1 MDKKAMYDIGYGLYV
16 LTAKEGDKSSGCIIN
31 TAMQVTSTPNR
42 ISIAVNKQNH
52 THDMI
57 SRTKAFNLSVL
68 GEQAGFDLIRR
79 FGFQSGRDVDKFEG
93 FEQPRTVTGIPY
105 INQHT
110 TAWLSCWVQEAID
123 LDTHTLFIAAVT
135 DGEKLGDEKP
145 MTYAYYQ
152 QNVKPRPEMKK
163 DEKGWRCTV
172 CGYVYEG
179 ETLPEDYVCPLCKH
193 GACDFE
199 KIC

>member
-93 FEQPRTVTGIPY
+93 FEQPHTITGIPY

-135 DGEKLGDEKP
+135 DGEKLGSEKP

-152 QNVKPRPEMKK
+152 ENVKPKPEMKK

>member
-31 TAMQVTSTPNR
+31 TVMQVTSTPNR

-68 GEQAGFDLIRR
+68 GEQAEFDLIRR

-93 FEQPRTVTGIPY
+93 FEQPRTITGIPY
-105 INQHT
+105 INRHT

-135 DGEKLGDEKP
+135 DGEKLGEEKP

-152 QNVKPRPEMKK
+152 ENVKPKSEMKR

>member
-16 LTAKEGDKSSGCIIN
+16 LTAREDGKSSGCIIN

-57 SRTKAFNLSVL
+57 LRTKAFNLSVL
-68 GEQAGFDLIRR
+68 GEQAGFDLIRH
-79 FGFQSGRDVDKFEG
+79 FGFQSGRDVNKFED
-93 FEQPRTVTGIPY
+93 FEQPCTITGIPY
-105 INQHT
+105 IAEHT
-110 TAWLSCWVQEAID
+110 TAWLSCWTQQTID
-123 LDTHTLFIAAVT
+123 LGTHTLFIADVT
-135 DGEKLGDEKP
+135 DGGKLGSENP

-163 DEKGWRCTV
+163 DEKGWRCTI

-179 ETLPEDYVCPLCKH
+179 ETLPENYTCPLCKH

-199 KIC
+199 KI

>member
-16 LTAKEGDKSSGCIIN
+16 LTAKEGEKQSGCIIN

-42 ISIAVNKQNH
+42 IAIAVNKQNH

-68 GEQAGFDLIRR
+68 GEGAGFDLIRR

-93 FEQPRTVTGIPY
+93 FRQPCTATGIPY
-105 INQHT
+105 ITEHT
-110 TAWLSCWVQEAID
+110 TARISAWVEESID
-123 LDTHTLFIAAVT
+123 LGSHTLFIAAVT

-152 QNVKPRPEMKK
+152 QNVKPKPEMKK

-179 ETLPEDYVCPLCKH
+179 ETLPEDYVCPLCML
-193 GACDFE
+193 GACVFE
-199 KIC
+199 KLC

>member
-16 LTAKEGDKSSGCIIN
+16 LTAREEEKVNGCIIN
-31 TAMQVTSTPNR
+31 TAVQVTSSPNR

-57 SRTKAFNLSVL
+57 ARTHAFNLSVIS
-68 GEQAGFDLIRR
+68 EDAGFELFRR
-79 FGFQSGRDVDKFEG
+79 FGFQSGRTADKFEG
-93 FEQPRTVTGIPY
+93 FCQPATVTGIPY
-105 INQHT
+105 IAEQT
-110 TAWLSCWVQEAID
+110 TAWMSCWIQQAID
-123 LDTHTLFIAAVT
+123 LGTHTLFIADVT
-135 DGEKLGDEKP
+135 DAAKVSDRPP

-152 QNVKPRPEMKK
+152 QKVKPRPEMKK

-179 ETLPEDYVCPLCKH
+179 ETLPDDYTCPLCKH